1 MADQIVNPASAAQL
15 KPRNSEPTNL
25 GGASWD
31 DLGGRS
37 WDGPAGPD
45 GYKVDA
51 AKGVKGKDTS
61 IPASVPA
68 ETSHLS
74 GAKNEED
81 DSEVEIEFGDK
92 NEAAV
97 DDLDKAIDEGEFP
110 AAKIDVKS
118 EEADGDSE
126 GGDEP
131 KEAAED
137 DKDMKEEDD
146 DEKKDVHESR
156 RFLRALR
163 LWEEENDEDK
173 DEKKNES
180 DDKDEDD
187 VKEDEDEDD
196 VKESW
201 HGKKK
206 MEAEDDKDMKE
217 EDDDKPAFLKKDE
230 ADDDDKDMK
239 EAEDDEKKDV
249 HESLKIRIKMPSTSI
264 FESAGFD
271 STQQKKMAAIFESA
285 VKQTTKQVSKQIHEH
300 YRTLS
305 DRRVARVQKML
316 EQRLSTY
323 LDVVTEEWMNVN
335 KVAVRQSLRADL
347 AENFM
352 NGLQQL
358 FKEHYID
365 VPASKIDVVKSLTKQ
380 VEKLQTEVNEQH
392 VQKLQLRRLAEAAN
406 KKRIVA
412 EFARNLSEA
421 QAAKLEKLAENT
433 EYVNAKDF
441 REKLSMLKESYFDK
455 RPSSMTRLPEE
466 DVQVIAE
473 ERKSTT
479 PSEVDV
485 VADAISRQVKSRW

>member
-1 MADQIVNPASAAQL
+1 MAEQIVNPASAAQL
-15 KPRNSEPTNL
+15 KPRNSEPSHI

-51 AKGVKGKDTS
+51 SKGVKGKDTS
-61 IPASVPA
+61 IPASVSA
-68 ETSHLS
+68 EPSHIA
-74 GAKNEED
+74 GMKTED
-81 DSEVEIEFGDK
+81 DDADEMEIEFGDK

-97 DDLDKAIDEGEFP
+97 DDLDKAIDEGDYSD
-110 AAKIDVKS
+110 KIDVKA
-118 EEADGDSE
+118 EDADSDSDT

-131 KEAAED
+131 KESDED
-137 DKDMKEEDD
+137 DKDMKEADD
-146 DEKKDVHESR
+146 DEKKDVSESR
-156 RFLRALR
+156 QFLRALR
-163 LWEEENDEDK
+163 LWEEEGDEEEKK
-173 DEKKNES
+173 DEAE
-180 DDKDEDD
+180 DEDD
-187 VKEDEDEDD
+187 VKEGEDEDEDD

-206 MEAEDDKDMKE
+206 MEAEDDKDAK
-217 EDDDKPAFLKKDE
+217 DDDKPAFLKKNE
-230 ADDDDKDMK
+230 ADEDDEDMK
-239 EAEDDEKKDV
+239 EDEDKDEKIA
-249 HESLKIRIKMPSTSI
+249 ESLKIRIKLPSTSI

-271 STQQKKMAAIFESA
+271 GGQQKKIAAIFESA
-285 VKQTTKQVSKQIHEH
+285 VKQTTKQLGTQIRNH
-300 YRTLS
+300 YRKLHE
-305 DRRVARVQKML
+305 QKVRKAERML
-316 EQRLSTY
+316 ENRLNTY
-323 LDVVTEEWMNVN
+323 LDVVINEWMSVN

-365 VPASKIDVVKSLTKQ
+365 VPASKIDVVKSLTKE
-380 VEKLQTEVNEQH
+380 VETLKQQVNEQH

-473 ERKSTT
+473 EKKNTT